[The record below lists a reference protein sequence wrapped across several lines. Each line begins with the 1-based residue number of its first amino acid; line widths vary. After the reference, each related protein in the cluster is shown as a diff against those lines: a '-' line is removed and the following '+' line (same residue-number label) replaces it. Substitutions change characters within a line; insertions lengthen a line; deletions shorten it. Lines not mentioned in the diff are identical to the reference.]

1 MNCCYNT
8 CLSVI
13 THSFD
18 TEFVRGDLITSS
30 SVSVLHR
37 NVGDNS
43 ESSDEED
50 DTSANRV
57 PDIDPDKVLPNI
69 VLAYASL

>member
-1 MNCCYNT
+1 MF
-8 CLSVI
+8 VI
-13 THSFD
+13 TLTHRFD

-57 PDIDPDKVLPNI
+57 PDIDPDKV
-69 VLAYASL
+69 

>member
-1 MNCCYNT
+1 MF
-8 CLSVI
+8 VI
-13 THSFD
+13 TITHRFD

-43 ESSDEED
+43 ESSDEDDD

-57 PDIDPDKVLPNI
+57 PDIDPDKV
-69 VLAYASL
+69 

>member
-1 MNCCYNT
+1 MF
-8 CLSVI
+8 VI
-13 THSFD
+13 TITRRFD

-30 SVSVLHR
+30 NVAVLHR

-57 PDIDPDKVLPNI
+57 PDIDPDKV
-69 VLAYASL
+69 

>member
-1 MNCCYNT
+1 MF
-8 CLSVI
+8 VI
-13 THSFD
+13 TITHRFD

-43 ESSDEED
+43 ESSDEDDD
-50 DTSANRV
+50 DTTANRV
-57 PDIDPDKVLPNI
+57 PDIDPDKV
-69 VLAYASL
+69 

>member
-1 MNCCYNT
+1 MF
-8 CLSVI
+8 VI
-13 THSFD
+13 TLTHRFD

-30 SVSVLHR
+30 SVSVLQR

-43 ESSDEED
+43 ECSDEDDD

-57 PDIDPDKVLPNI
+57 PDIDPDKV
-69 VLAYASL
+69 